1 MKLKLNGSMKI
12 LATIKFDFG
21 NYSTKSKY
29 YDNSNE
35 SVVGKTKDEIFGVA
49 IEEFVGLK
57 PKMYSYSVDDI
68 SKHKKTKGVNVNV
81 YATIRH
87 NEYRDVLLNE
97 KCLRYSMY
105 TIQSKEH
112 RIGTYEIN
120 NISLSWFD
128 DKICIQNNGCDGLAL
143 GY

>member
-1 MKLKLNGSMKI
+1 MKI
-12 LATIKFDFG
+12 LAKIKFDFG

-81 YATIRH
+81 YATTKH

-120 NISLSWFD
+120 NISLS
-128 DKICIQNNGCDGLAL
+128 
-143 GY
+143 